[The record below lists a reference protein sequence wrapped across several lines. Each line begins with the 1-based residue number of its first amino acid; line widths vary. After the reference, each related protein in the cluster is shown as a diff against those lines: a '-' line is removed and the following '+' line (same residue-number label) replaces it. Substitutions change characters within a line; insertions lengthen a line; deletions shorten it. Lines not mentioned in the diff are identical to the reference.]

1 MGGEDHANPVHITS
15 NDFAEH
21 HQEEVD
27 EEDADDVDDEHD
39 YEIGSGIHDMAVRQT
54 NEVDQAVNSEFLN
67 QQQLLQQ

>member
-1 MGGEDHANPVHITS
+1 MPPDDVDDAEELAQSTMGGEDHANPVHITS

-39 YEIGSGIHDMAVRQT
+39 YEIGSGIHDMAVR
-54 NEVDQAVNSEFLN
+54 
-67 QQQLLQQ
+67 